1 MHIHSAFNAAA
12 NPYNFQLIQ
21 SAVPNPVTQPG
32 TQPEN
37 QQGKVPPI
45 NGSEESRDP
54 HKNSS
59 KNSGVES
66 GELQKSS
73 EGVEGEQK
81 GARSKKK
88 AFSKSLQLTPEEQ
101 KVVQKLRN
109 RDREVKAHEQA
120 HLAAAGAYARGGA
133 SYDYQTGPDGRR
145 YAVGGEVSIDTS
157 PVANDPEATL
167 RKAQAI
173 RRAANAPAKPS
184 SQDRRVASQAASME
198 STARQEAALKRSEEN
213 KEESESP
220 KSDQEVEPKPE
231 EGKANPSSDSE
242 KTTDQGREAGPNP
255 PSIYKPYAMIQE
267 RGGDTTDVGNLLDS
281 YL

>member
-1 MHIHSAFNAAA
+1 MEKF
-12 NPYNFQLIQ
+12 
-21 SAVPNPVTQPG
+21 
-32 TQPEN
+32 
-37 QQGKVPPI
+37 K
-45 NGSEESRDP
+45 
-54 HKNSS
+54 
-59 KNSGVES
+59 
-66 GELQKSS
+66 
-73 EGVEGEQK
+73 
-81 GARSKKK
+81 
-88 AFSKSLQLTPEEQ
+88 LTPEEQ

-109 RDREVKAHEQA
+109 RDREVKAHEQT

-167 RKAQAI
+167 RKAQAV

-198 STARQEAALKRSEEN
+198 ATARQEAALKRSEEN

-255 PSIYKPYAMIQE
+255 PSIYKPIASIQG
-267 RGGDTTDVGNLLDS
+267 RGGEIADVGNLLD
-281 YL
+281 LVA